1 MTYERRA
8 WARLGGITGSRDRGD
23 GLLHPT
29 VQGLVHGGDGY
40 LFVLTDL
47 ATNQRCASNLSL
59 TAARAE
65 ISATGRQVWS
75 YEVHER

>member
-1 MTYERRA
+1 MS
-8 WARLGGITGSRDRGD
+8 GGPGRGWRHNGARDRGD

-29 VQGLVHGGDGY
+29 VHGLVHGG

-65 ISATGRQVWS
+65 ISATG
-75 YEVHER
+75 